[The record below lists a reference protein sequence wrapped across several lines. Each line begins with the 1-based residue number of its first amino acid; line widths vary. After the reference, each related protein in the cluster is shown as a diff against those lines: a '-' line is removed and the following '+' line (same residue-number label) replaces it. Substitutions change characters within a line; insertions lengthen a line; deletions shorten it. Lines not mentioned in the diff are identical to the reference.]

1 MYDRDNIDQDNEEHN
16 GIMALG
22 RDTWIYMGD
31 DGVVQ
36 VKKEAEG
43 GNHGLGQIY
52 VDNG

>member
-31 DGVVQ
+31 DGVQ